1 VLGNPNYPKALGST
15 NQSAKQWWTAPRRL
29 QRPLLLRPPKS
40 PRAPPPVPPS
50 PASLHSRGG
59 EGPGCRL
66 TVSAWAGG
74 GGACPGGP
82 PRSRSMH
89 RINDG
94 LRPYRS
100 QESTALLAA
109 ADARRRG
116 ALRPPDGATL
126 PRLRSRGTLS
136 HDPARRRW
144 AIDGSLAARQ
154 FPRREVARLK
164 RNILNLVLMA
174 CRRRRGRPFAAER
187 HILARM

>member
-1 VLGNPNYPKALGST
+1 
-15 NQSAKQWWTAPRRL
+15 
-29 QRPLLLRPPKS
+29 
-40 PRAPPPVPPS
+40 
-50 PASLHSRGG
+50 
-59 EGPGCRL
+59 
-66 TVSAWAGG
+66 
-74 GGACPGGP
+74 
-82 PRSRSMH
+82 MH

-100 QESTALLAA
+100 QESTALPAA

-126 PRLRSRGTLS
+126 PRLRPRGSLS